1 MRYSDFC
8 LLGLLMAVAPLAHGQ
23 FMGGGMGSRGIGRPM
38 SGGMANQQMSPQFKP
53 QLPNI
58 AGDMANR
65 ETKWLKENLAL
76 DKEQGKAVKSLNNEY
91 GKQQQEAIREIL
103 GTGGGRPTETQTKQI
118 RDAMMMYNEEKED
131 KLRQLITPDQWN
143 TYQAKKDDMQR
154 EIGGIRP
161 PAKRPPTPPPAD
173 TTAKPAPRAG
183 TF

>member
-1 MRYSDFC
+1 MRHAYF
-8 LLGLLMAVAPLAHGQ
+8 LLTGLLIATIPLAQ
-23 FMGGGMGSRGIGRPM
+23 AQLMGGGMGGGMGGRPM

-91 GKQQQEAIREIL
+91 GKLQQEAIREVL
-103 GTGGGRPTETQTKQI
+103 GTGGGRPTEAQTNQI

-131 KLRQLITPDQWN
+131 KLRQLITPEQWN

-161 PAKRPPTPPPAD
+161 PAKRPATPPPAD
-173 TTAKPAPRAG
+173 STKKPTP
-183 TF
+183 